1 MAAATIAAIAT
12 AVSMN
17 AAIISQNQVSLRA
30 EPRDSA
36 RQQAQL
42 WAGEVVEVRGERMDY
57 LQVYDYKRERAGF
70 IRADQVRRTRF
81 AATQAPELL
90 SVVRFVKDTPGVE
103 SLGIGFAA
111 AYIKAAPADAI
122 NGENGAEVLDAIG
135 RFADRLAQRA
145 SAITALSKNAETALS
160 AQLDVAAQYGI
171 KFNSYDMGG
180 HMQMC
185 YDGEAYRRVLAM
197 KSTPEQ
203 QANAALAL
211 TRPECSGPAL
221 RPLEQSQ
228 LDVWRI
234 EVLSRVQTNELL
246 PYLKNRVLMRQAAIV
261 SSLAYQRSKMGVEA
275 VNLSGINA
283 EASVLA
289 QRAITDFTSV
299 NKLELPD
306 ADLPTYNDAAMR
318 VSATRW
324 AAAPVIA
331 VKDNQRLNL
340 VTTAGQ
346 PGETCVALQEA
357 GKTLVKRCTYGVVWS
372 NSVSINR
379 EHNAVAL
386 AVQPM
391 QAWRELWLFRKNS
404 DGWMLS
410 VLPPAATNP
419 ELGYAEFAGWVPGG
433 KQVLVAR
440 EARAEG
446 KYKHQ
451 FELVSLDSLAVERQ
465 SADPSILGAFQRWQ
479 DPLWKK
485 QTLSIR

>member
-1 MAAATIAAIAT
+1 
-12 AVSMN
+12 
-17 AAIISQNQVSLRA
+17 
-30 EPRDSA
+30 
-36 RQQAQL
+36 
-42 WAGEVVEVRGERMDY
+42 
-57 LQVYDYKRERAGF
+57 
-70 IRADQVRRTRF
+70 
-81 AATQAPELL
+81 
-90 SVVRFVKDTPGVE
+90 
-103 SLGIGFAA
+103 
-111 AYIKAAPADAI
+111 
-122 NGENGAEVLDAIG
+122 
-135 RFADRLAQRA
+135 
-145 SAITALSKNAETALS
+145 
-160 AQLDVAAQYGI
+160 
-171 KFNSYDMGG
+171 
-180 HMQMC
+180 
-185 YDGEAYRRVLAM
+185 
-197 KSTPEQ
+197 
-203 QANAALAL
+203 
-211 TRPECSGPAL
+211 
-221 RPLEQSQ
+221 LEQSQ

-275 VNLSGINA
+275 VNLSGINT